1 MCYYVLAHVIYFSI
15 IEGEKTQFIK
25 VEEGDIVFDVKYR
38 LLQPKSEQCI
48 VKQLHSVLHNFLKI
62 INYGQHIGKILN
74 KSVNVVHF
82 LFDSNIKNKNEFY
95 EEQSDQEVE
104 NKKNKLKRFSRIHND
119 LFLDPLSDLEFI
131 QKISNNN

>member
-1 MCYYVLAHVIYFSI
+1 M
-15 IEGEKTQFIK
+15 
-25 VEEGDIVFDVKYR
+25 
-38 LLQPKSEQCI
+38 
-48 VKQLHSVLHNFLKI
+48 
-62 INYGQHIGKILN
+62 
-74 KSVNVVHF
+74 HF